1 MSHEREQADLPPAPA
16 EEPGGDPFDQ
26 AAQAALAADP
36 FLRERVDEA
45 MGGLRHLL
53 PAQATTAM
61 EEMLVELFVEDPIV
75 SGYLERLR
83 PLVTPAAT
91 HERDVRTAAAASVEA
106 APVVKRG
113 RTG

>member
-1 MSHEREQADLPPAPA
+1 
-16 EEPGGDPFDQ
+16 
-26 AAQAALAADP
+26 
-36 FLRERVDEA
+36 

-53 PAQATTAM
+53 PAQKATAAM
-61 EEMLVELFVEDPIV
+61 EEMLVEPFVEDPIV

-91 HERDVRTAAAASVEA
+91 HERDVRTAAAASGEA